1 MKKKN
6 ILLTGSEGLIGSFL
20 KKKLKNKYNIIC
32 HDVKFKKKLDD
43 ELIFDKIFSQKIYAI
58 IFCHGKNTTPLSN
71 NTSINKNS
79 FLDKKKIE
87 EFLDTNLYLNI
98 KIINKYLNTN
108 TFGRVINFSS
118 IYSLKSPK
126 HFIYK
131 NFSKE
136 IGYSISK
143 AASNMMMKFLGAK
156 FAKKFLFNS
165 IILGGVPS
173 KDLSNFFL
181 KNYNNNNPTGRMM
194 KLEEVLPVVNF
205 LLDENNTY
213 TNAQEIVVDGGWLSW

>member
-1 MKKKN
+1 MKKN

-20 KKKLKNKYNIIC
+20 KEKLKDRYNVIC
-32 HDVKFKKKLDD
+32 YDIKLKKKSNH
-43 ELIFDKIFSQKIYAI
+43 ELIFDEIFSKKIYAI
-58 IFCHGKNTTPLSN
+58 VFCHGKNTTPL
-71 NTSINKNS
+71 IKNKRV
-79 FLDKKKIE
+79 KKKILLDE
-87 EFLDTNLYLNI
+87 NKIKEFLETNLYLNI
-98 KIINKYLNTN
+98 KIINKYLKTN
-108 TFGRVINFSS
+108 SFGRVINFSS
-118 IYSLKSPK
+118 IYSLRSPK

-143 AASNMMMKFLGAK
+143 AAANMLMKYMGTK

-165 IILGGVPS
+165 IILGGVHS

-194 KLEEVLPVVNF
+194 KLKEVLPIVNF

>member
-6 ILLTGSEGLIGSFL
+6 ILITGSEGSIGSFL
-20 KKKLKNKYNIIC
+20 KKKLKNKFNIIC
-32 HDVKFKKKLDD
+32 YDIKLKKKLND
-43 ELIFDKIFSQKIYAI
+43 EFIFDKIFSQKIYAI
-58 IFCHGKNTTPLSN
+58 IFCHGKNTTPLSK
-71 NTSINKNS
+71 NKNFNKKL
-79 FLDKKKIE
+79 FLDEGKIQ
-87 EFLDTNLYLNI
+87 EFLDTNLFVNI

-108 TFGRVINFSS
+108 SVGRVINFSS

-143 AASNMMMKFLGAK
+143 AASNMMMKYLGAK

-165 IILGGVPS
+165 IILGGVHS

-181 KNYNNNNPTGRMM
+181 KNYNKNNPTGRMM
-194 KLEEVLPVVNF
+194 KLKEVLPTVNF

>member
-6 ILLTGSEGLIGSFL
+6 ILITGSEGSIGSFL
-20 KKKLKNKYNIIC
+20 KKKLKNKFNIIC
-32 HDVKFKKKLDD
+32 YDIKLKKKIND
-43 ELIFDKIFSQKIYAI
+43 EFIFDKIFSQKIYAI
-58 IFCHGKNTTPLSN
+58 IFCHGKNTTPLSK
-71 NTSINKNS
+71 NKNFNKKL
-79 FLDKKKIE
+79 FLDEGKIQ
-87 EFLDTNLYLNI
+87 EFLDTNLFVNI

-108 TFGRVINFSS
+108 SVGRVINFSS

-143 AASNMMMKFLGAK
+143 AASNMMMKYLGAK

-165 IILGGVPS
+165 IILGGVHS

-181 KNYNNNNPTGRMM
+181 KNYNKNNPTGRMM
-194 KLEEVLPVVNF
+194 KLKEVLPTVNF

>member
-1 MKKKN
+1 MKKN
-6 ILLTGSEGLIGSFL
+6 ILLTGSKGSIGSFL
-20 KKKLKNKYNIIC
+20 KKKLKNKYNVIC
-32 HDVKFKKKLDD
+32 YDVKLKKKLND
-43 ELIFDKIFSQKIYAI
+43 ELFFDKIFSQKIYAV
-58 IFCHGKNTTPLSN
+58 IFCHGKNTTPLSESKI
-71 NTSINKNS
+71 TKKKI
-79 FLDKKKIE
+79 FLDEKKIE
-87 EFLDTNLYLNI
+87 EFLETNLYLNI

-108 TFGRVINFSS
+108 FFGRVINFSS
-118 IYSLKSPK
+118 IYSIRSPK

-143 AASNMMMKFLGAK
+143 AASNMMMKYLGTK

-165 IILGGVPS
+165 IILGGVYS
-173 KDLSNFFL
+173 KNLSNFFL
-181 KNYNNNNPTGRMM
+181 KNYDKNNPTGRMM
-194 KLEEVLPVVNF
+194 KLKEVLPIVNF

>member
-1 MKKKN
+1 MKKN

-20 KKKLKNKYNIIC
+20 KEKLKNRYNVIC
-32 HDVKFKKKLDD
+32 YDIKLKKKLND
-43 ELIFDKIFSQKIYAI
+43 ELIFDEIFSKKIYAI
-58 IFCHGKNTTPLSN
+58 IFCHGKNTTPLSK
-71 NTSINKNS
+71 NKRV
-79 FLDKKKIE
+79 KKKFLLDENKIK
-87 EFLDTNLYLNI
+87 EFLETNLYLNI
-98 KIINKYLNTN
+98 KIINKYLKTSS
-108 TFGRVINFSS
+108 FGRVINFSS
-118 IYSLKSPK
+118 IYSLRSPK

-143 AASNMMMKFLGAK
+143 AAANMLIKYMGTK

-165 IILGGVPS
+165 IILGGVHS

-194 KLEEVLPVVNF
+194 KLKEVLPIVNF

>member
-1 MKKKN
+1 MKKN

-20 KKKLKNKYNIIC
+20 REKLKNRYNVICYDIKLKKKLN
-32 HDVKFKKKLDD
+32 H
-43 ELIFDKIFSQKIYAI
+43 ELIFDKIFSKKIYAI
-58 IFCHGKNTTPLSN
+58 IFCHGKNTTPLSK
-71 NTSINKNS
+71 NKRVKKK
-79 FLDKKKIE
+79 FLLDENKIE
-87 EFLDTNLYLNI
+87 EFLETNLYLNI
-98 KIINKYLNTN
+98 KIINQYLKTN
-108 TFGRVINFSS
+108 SFGRVINFSS
-118 IYSLKSPK
+118 IYSLRSPK

-143 AASNMMMKFLGAK
+143 AASNMLMKYMGTK

-165 IILGGVPS
+165 IILGGVHS

-181 KNYNNNNPTGRMM
+181 KNYNHNNPTGRMM
-194 KLEEVLPVVNF
+194 KLKEVLPIVNF

>member
-6 ILLTGSEGLIGSFL
+6 ILITGSEGSIGSFL
-20 KKKLKNKYNIIC
+20 KKKLKSKFNIIC
-32 HDVKFKKKLDD
+32 YDIKLKKKIND
-43 ELIFDKIFSQKIYAI
+43 EFIFDKIFSQKIYAI
-58 IFCHGKNTTPLSN
+58 IFCHGKNTTPLSK
-71 NTSINKNS
+71 NKNFNKKL
-79 FLDKKKIE
+79 FLDEGKIQ
-87 EFLDTNLYLNI
+87 EFLDTNLFVNI

-108 TFGRVINFSS
+108 SVGRVINFSS

-143 AASNMMMKFLGAK
+143 AASNMMMKYLGAK

-165 IILGGVPS
+165 IILGGVHS

-181 KNYNNNNPTGRMM
+181 KNYNKNNPTGRMM
-194 KLEEVLPVVNF
+194 KLKEVLPTVNF

>member
-6 ILLTGSEGLIGSFL
+6 ILITGSEGSIGSFL
-20 KKKLKNKYNIIC
+20 KKKLKNKFNIIC
-32 HDVKFKKKLDD
+32 YDIKLKKKLND
-43 ELIFDKIFSQKIYAI
+43 EFIFDKIFSQKIYAI
-58 IFCHGKNTTPLSN
+58 IFCHGKNTTPLSK
-71 NTSINKNS
+71 NKNFNKKL
-79 FLDKKKIE
+79 FLDEGKIL
-87 EFLDTNLYLNI
+87 EFLDTNLFVNI

-108 TFGRVINFSS
+108 SVGRVINFSS

-143 AASNMMMKFLGAK
+143 AASNMMMKYLGAK

-165 IILGGVPS
+165 IILGGVHS

-181 KNYNNNNPTGRMM
+181 KNYNKNNPTGRMM
-194 KLEEVLPVVNF
+194 KLKEVLPTVNF

>member
-6 ILLTGSEGLIGSFL
+6 ILITGSEGSIGSFL
-20 KKKLKNKYNIIC
+20 KKKLKNKFNIIC
-32 HDVKFKKKLDD
+32 YDIKLKKKIND
-43 ELIFDKIFSQKIYAI
+43 EFIFDKIFSQKIYAI
-58 IFCHGKNTTPLSN
+58 IFCHGKNTTPLSK
-71 NTSINKNS
+71 NKNFNKKL
-79 FLDKKKIE
+79 FLDEGKIQ
-87 EFLDTNLYLNI
+87 EFLDTNLFVNI

-108 TFGRVINFSS
+108 SVGRVINFAS

-143 AASNMMMKFLGAK
+143 AASNMMMKYLGAK

-165 IILGGVPS
+165 IILGGVHS

-181 KNYNNNNPTGRMM
+181 KNYNKNNPTGRMM
-194 KLEEVLPVVNF
+194 KLKEVLPTVNF

>member
-1 MKKKN
+1 MEKKN
-6 ILLTGSEGLIGSFL
+6 ILLTGSEGSIGSFL
-20 KKKLKNKYNIIC
+20 KKKLKHKFNIIRY
-32 HDVKFKKKLDD
+32 DIKLKKKLND
-43 ELIFDKIFSQKIYAI
+43 ELIFDKIFLKKIYAI
-58 IFCHGKNTTPLSN
+58 IFCHGKNTTPLGDK
-71 NTSINKNS
+71 TSINRK
-79 FLDKKKIE
+79 FFFDEKQIE
-87 EFLDTNLYLNI
+87 EFLETNLYLNI
-98 KIINKYLNTN
+98 KIINKYINTN
-108 TFGRVINFSS
+108 SFGRVINFSS

-143 AASNMMMKFLGAK
+143 AAANMMMKYLGAK

-165 IILGGVPS
+165 IILGGVYS

-181 KNYNNNNPTGRMM
+181 KNYNKNNPTGRMM
-194 KLEEVLPVVNF
+194 KLKEVLPIVNF